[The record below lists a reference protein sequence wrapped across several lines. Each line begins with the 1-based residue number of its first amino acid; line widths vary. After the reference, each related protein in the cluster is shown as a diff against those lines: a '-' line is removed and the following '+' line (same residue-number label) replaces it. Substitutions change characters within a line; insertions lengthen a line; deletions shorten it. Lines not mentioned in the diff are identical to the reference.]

1 MRALTLTTGPL
12 DVFGQMALDESVAMA
27 FADACVLR
35 FYRWNGPG
43 VTFGYAQSLQ
53 EVGRALPEKA
63 KGWPLARR
71 PTGGGVVVHDDDVT
85 FSCVFPAPQG
95 FRPQRVY
102 AELHG
107 ALKNAL
113 SAQGLVAELKS
124 GPAFARDYA
133 PSAGGVSSAC
143 FSNPVPQDL
152 LGQDGEKLLGG
163 ALRRYERVVLYQGSL
178 QFSGARGRSVGL
190 ESALSQG
197 LSAHF
202 GVRWTEMGV
211 GEGLLDECEKLARSR
226 YMTEQWNS
234 RF

>member
-12 DVFGQMALDESVAMA
+12 DVFRQMALDEAVAMS

-35 FYRWNGPG
+35 FYRWSGPG

-63 KGWPLARR
+63 RGWPLARR

-85 FSCVFPAPQG
+85 FSCVFPAPEA
-95 FRPQRVY
+95 FRPERVY

-107 ALKNAL
+107 ALRKSLAE
-113 SAQGLVAELKS
+113 QGLEAELKS
-124 GPAFARDYA
+124 GPASAKDYA
-133 PSAGGVSSAC
+133 PSTGGVSSAC

-152 LGQDGEKLLGG
+152 LGQGGEKILGG

-178 QFSGARGRSVGL
+178 QLAGARGRSAGL
-190 ESALSQG
+190 ESALSMG
-197 LSAHF
+197 LASLF
-202 GVRWTEMGV
+202 DVRWDSVGA

-226 YMTEQWNS
+226 YMTEKWNS